1 MRGANLF
8 EKACALAVRIWPID
22 AARVQGRRRAILE
35 RVRSLDSE
43 IEEIEQSVQFEP
55 KVDRERDDQ
64 ARRLQ
69 RLRRQ
74 RDRDKAVLEQRSF
87 HQALEVTRL
96 NVTLETVLRLG
107 RIAALTVAAFCVVVL
122 LGALASGLPTSVILV
137 LGVFV
142 LVSPVAAYVLVLS
155 YPEGLARRMRVASL
169 GGAPE
174 AVNYMAMSMRVVPSL
189 DRAIEFAAHHTEE
202 PLASRLR
209 QVLWSVYLRSPP
221 GLEAAFLRFAAE
233 WGERQEDVK
242 RALFALASASLEQ
255 TDAGLDRTL
264 EKARQI
270 AFEGTRARIME
281 YSAGLRGPTTVLFAL
296 GVLLPVI
303 IGAMLPLVSL
313 GGLTPS
319 LAGSP
324 GPSQGADVTVPAVLA
339 MDVLFPLGAFAYAY
353 RILGSRPGTGS
364 ALDFGRPAERRHLLV
379 SIALLIAAI
388 PAFVLASSPLVSFVG
403 LWLVV
408 AAGVVYLVPGLRD
421 FERRRRA
428 IAKLEA
434 EFPDA
439 LFILGSRIAEG
450 APAERALQ
458 MTADTTRGS
467 EVSALLGRILRALQT
482 SRQGLEEVLFSR
494 SGVLRDVPSRTVHAA
509 FRMVVEVSRKD
520 PASAGKTI
528 VETSAYLRDLRAVD
542 REIHR
547 DLSSVVDAMQ
557 TTGAFFA
564 PIVLGV
570 TCALYGLLTRAFSS
584 IVVLGLSPVTFLG
597 VVGVYLL
604 LAVAVITYF
613 RVGIAH
619 GRDPIEVRA
628 QLARAWPV
636 SMAVFTAAF
645 LVSELGLS

>member
-1 MRGANLF
+1 M
-8 EKACALAVRIWPID
+8 
-22 AARVQGRRRAILE
+22 
-35 RVRSLDSE
+35 
-43 IEEIEQSVQFEP
+43 QFEP
-55 KVDRERDDQ
+55 KVARERDVR

-69 RLRRQ
+69 RLRGR
-74 RDRDKAVLEQRSF
+74 RDRDKAVLEQPSF
-87 HQALEVTRL
+87 HQALEVTRF

-107 RIAALTVAAFCVVVL
+107 RIAALTVAASCVVVL
-122 LGALASGLPTSVILV
+122 VGALASGLPTSVVLV

-142 LVSPVAAYVLVLS
+142 LVAPVAAYVLVLS

-189 DRAIEFAAHHTEE
+189 DRAIEFAAQHTEE

-233 WGERQEDVK
+233 WGEWQEDVK
-242 RALFALASASLEQ
+242 RALFALGSASLEQ

-313 GGLTPS
+313 GGLTRS

-324 GPSQGADVTVPAVLA
+324 GPSQGADVTVPAIIA

-364 ALDFGRPAERRHLLV
+364 ALEFARPGARRHLLV

-388 PAFVLASSPLVSFVG
+388 PAFVLAASPLVSFVG

-509 FRMVVEVSRKD
+509 FRMVIEVSRKD

-528 VETSAYLRDLRAVD
+528 VETSAYLRDLRDVD

-564 PIVLGV
+564 PIVLGA

>member
-1 MRGANLF
+1 MRGAVLF
-8 EKACALAVRIWPID
+8 EKACAVAVRIWPID
-22 AARVQGRRRAILE
+22 AARVQGRRRAIFE

-43 IEEIEQSVQFEP
+43 IEKIEQSVQFEP
-55 KVDRERDDQ
+55 KIARERDVQ
-64 ARRLQ
+64 ARSLQ
-69 RLRRQ
+69 RLRGR
-74 RDRDKAVLEQRSF
+74 RDREKAVLEQPSF
-87 HQALEVTRL
+87 HRALEATRL

-107 RIAALTVAAFCVVVL
+107 RIAALAVAASCVVVL
-122 LGALASGLPTSVILV
+122 AGALARGLPTSVVLV

-142 LVSPVAAYVLVLS
+142 LVAPVAAYVLVLS

-169 GGAPE
+169 GSAPE

-221 GLEAAFLRFAAE
+221 GVEAAFLRFAAE
-233 WGERQEDVK
+233 WGEWQEDVK

-324 GPSQGADVTVPAVLA
+324 GPSPGADVTLPAVLA

-364 ALDFGRPAERRHLLV
+364 ALDFTRPSKPRHLLV
-379 SIALLIAAI
+379 SVALLIAAI
-388 PAFVLASSPLVSFVG
+388 PAFGLASSPLVSFVG

-408 AAGVVYLVPGLRD
+408 AAAVVYLVPGLRD

-450 APAERALQ
+450 TAAEKALQ
-458 MTADTTRGS
+458 MTVDTTRGS
-467 EVSALLGRILRALQT
+467 EVSALLGRVLRALQM

-494 SGVLRDVPSRTVHAA
+494 SGVLRDVPSRAVHAA

-520 PASAGKTI
+520 PATAGKTI
-528 VETSAYLRDLRAVD
+528 VETSAYLRDLRDID

-584 IVVLGLSPVTFLG
+584 IVVLGMSPVTFLG
-597 VVGVYLL
+597 VVGVYML

-619 GRDPIEVRA
+619 GRDPIEVRV
-628 QLARAWPV
+628 QLAKAWPV
-636 SMAVFTAAF
+636 SMAVFTVAF

>member
-1 MRGANLF
+1 M
-8 EKACALAVRIWPID
+8 
-22 AARVQGRRRAILE
+22 
-35 RVRSLDSE
+35 
-43 IEEIEQSVQFEP
+43 EQP
-55 KVDRERDDQ
+55 
-64 ARRLQ
+64 
-69 RLRRQ
+69 
-74 RDRDKAVLEQRSF
+74 SF
-87 HQALEVTRL
+87 RQALEVTRL

-107 RIAALTVAAFCVVVL
+107 RIAAITVAASCVVVL
-122 LGALASGLPTSVILV
+122 LGALARGLPAPVVLV

-142 LVSPVAAYVLVLS
+142 LVAPVAAYVLVLS

-221 GLEAAFLRFAAE
+221 GLEAAFHRFAAE
-233 WGERQEDVK
+233 WGEGQEDVK

-324 GPSQGADVTVPAVLA
+324 GPSPGTDVTVPAVLA
-339 MDVLFPLGAFAYAY
+339 MDVLFPLGAFGYAY

-364 ALDFGRPAERRHLLV
+364 ALEFERPGARRHLLV

-421 FERRRRA
+421 FERKRRA

-528 VETSAYLRDLRAVD
+528 VETSAYLRDLRDVD

-619 GRDPIEVRA
+619 GRDPIEFRA